1 MIQFISFSEMNN
13 TYSYRIQLTND
24 NSAFQ
29 WELSFAQHGVLMS
42 MQSGVAGSLQDAFKN
57 AFQYLSI
64 TASTTSIQPISH
76 KVQYMVSNGMM
87 TESNIASA
95 LFAESFNPTSIS
107 WY

>member
-29 WELSFAQHGVLMS
+29 WELSFAQHGVLIL
-42 MQSGVAGSLQDAFKN
+42 MQSDVAGSLQDAFKN
-57 AFQYLSI
+57 AFQSLS
-64 TASTTSIQPISH
+64 STISIQPISH

-87 TESNIASA
+87 TQSDIASV
-95 LFAESFNPTSIS
+95 LSAEGFNPTSIS